1 MLTLIGLVVAFVLV
15 AVLTNRATRA
25 CRWREYRHSDTE
37 STWTCVQCGARTTGI
52 RGRAPETCLRDN
64 A

>member
-25 CRWREYRHSDTE
+25 CRWREYPGEGGSR
-37 STWTCVQCGARTTGI
+37 WTCVNCGAETEGA
-52 RGRAPETCLRDN
+52 RGRPPATCLRDHT
-64 A
+64 